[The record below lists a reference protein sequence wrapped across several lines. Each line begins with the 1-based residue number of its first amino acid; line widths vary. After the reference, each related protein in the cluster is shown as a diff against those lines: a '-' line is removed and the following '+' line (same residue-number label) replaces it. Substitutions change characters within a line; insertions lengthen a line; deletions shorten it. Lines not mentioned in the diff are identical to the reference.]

1 MTTTAETLSR
11 IATRPTWAEV
21 SLSALRQNF
30 RTVQKHV
37 GAGVTVCA
45 VVKADAYGHGAVE
58 CSRALEAEGATWLGV
73 TSLDEAIPLR
83 EAGIAYEALD
93 NGFRSCPDPKKLQR
107 ICDRLGSGAGRSFFW
122 RSPPPVA
129 VHSHG

>member
-30 RTVQKHV
+30 RTVRKHV

-45 VVKADAYGHGAVE
+45 AVKADAYGHGAVE
-58 CSRALEAEGATWLGV
+58 CSRALEAEGATWLAV
-73 TSLDEAIPLR
+73 TYTSTKFGSLGAISSR
-83 EAGIAYEALD
+83 AFWSSA
-93 NGFRSCPDPKKLQR
+93 FRVSE
-107 ICDRLGSGAGRSFFW
+107 
-122 RSPPPVA
+122 
-129 VHSHG
+129 